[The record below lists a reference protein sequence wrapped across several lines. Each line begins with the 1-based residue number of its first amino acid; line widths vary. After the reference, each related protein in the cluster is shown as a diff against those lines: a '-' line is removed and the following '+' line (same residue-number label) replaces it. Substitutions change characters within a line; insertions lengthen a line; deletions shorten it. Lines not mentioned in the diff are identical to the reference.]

1 MVKKGIKSQRASRN
15 SIASAQRLPVHVRI
29 ADHNDIDLL
38 RDLFMDFKRR
48 TRRGKLVTF
57 MKSIMQWVSWT
68 APIQQSISG
77 TMTAVCP
84 INYVNMLGYKVKVSW
99 NEENITDLSA
109 SLHDST
115 ETIGK
120 NILVWTTTVDCII
133 IFNSRKGTNSMELV
147 ARRKP
152 RIITTGMLE
161 SFYSEEKAT
170 QRRFPDVDLIEVLR
184 SAFRDGV
191 FRKYPRLHPAYD
203 SQITPILLLQFDPNK
218 TSGSTTFLHLQYYDT
233 IVGKLIK
240 NLNSTIGIKQSM
252 FDNLLMHSQDLL
264 DVDV

>member
-84 INYVNMLGYKVKVSW
+84 INYVNMLGYKGPICAHITNGFLTETELKVSW

-120 NILVWTTTVDCII
+120 N
-133 IFNSRKGTNSMELV
+133 MELV